1 MYYASI
7 VLGQLFSSHRVIG
20 AIACYFA
27 LSTLMAVISFI
38 VMFAADLAYGNF
50 AIVPAGTENS
60 LSLVEYMVRILTFS
74 LALSVITAVVLYILS
89 YILMKKK
96 MDLN

>member
-1 MYYASI
+1 
-7 VLGQLFSSHRVIG
+7 
-20 AIACYFA
+20 
-27 LSTLMAVISFI
+27 
-38 VMFAADLAYGNF
+38 
-50 AIVPAGTENS
+50 
-60 LSLVEYMVRILTFS
+60 MVRILTFS